1 MRAKD
6 GQKNSDFLF
15 NSRNYGH
22 HFEKQKVKTLL
33 NFLFLKGKLL
43 RSAIGLVQK
52 FETGVYI

>member
-1 MRAKD
+1 MRGKD

-33 NFLFLKGKLL
+33 NFMFLTGKLF
-43 RSAIGLVQK
+43 RSATGLVQK